1 MNKKNIILSLFF
13 IFSVSSFT
21 YAESSSDTVVAKPSI
36 VQRVADWY
44 EDHMNYYTITLLMAV
59 ESSFIPFPSE
69 VVIPP
74 AAFIASKEDS
84 HLNIYLV
91 VLFGTIGALI
101 GAYVNYFLALWLGRP
116 LLYKL
121 ADTKVGKMLLLSSA
135 KIKKAEAYFQKH
147 GNISTFI
154 GRLITVIRQLISIP
168 AGLARMNLLAF
179 SFYTFLGAGIWN
191 VILAILGVVLHQQ
204 KDIIMKYSHL
214 IGYGILVIV
223 VVVGSIYLYRYF
235 RKKRNKT

>member
-1 MNKKNIILSLFF
+1 
-13 IFSVSSFT
+13 
-21 YAESSSDTVVAKPSI
+21 
-36 VQRVADWY
+36 
-44 EDHMNYYTITLLMAV
+44 
-59 ESSFIPFPSE
+59 
-69 VVIPP
+69 
-74 AAFIASKEDS
+74 
-84 HLNIYLV
+84 
-91 VLFGTIGALI
+91 
-101 GAYVNYFLALWLGRP
+101 
-116 LLYKL
+116 
-121 ADTKVGKMLLLSSA
+121 MLLLSSA

-204 KDIIMKYSHL
+204 KDIIIKYSHL
-214 IGYGILVIV
+214 IGYGMLAIT

-235 RKKRNKT
+235 RKKRNKI

>member
-1 MNKKNIILSLFF
+1 
-13 IFSVSSFT
+13 
-21 YAESSSDTVVAKPSI
+21 
-36 VQRVADWY
+36 
-44 EDHMNYYTITLLMAV
+44 
-59 ESSFIPFPSE
+59 
-69 VVIPP
+69 
-74 AAFIASKEDS
+74 
-84 HLNIYLV
+84 
-91 VLFGTIGALI
+91 
-101 GAYVNYFLALWLGRP
+101 
-116 LLYKL
+116 LYKL

-204 KDIIMKYSHL
+204 KDIIIKYSHL
-214 IGYGILVIV
+214 IGYGMLAIT

-235 RKKRNKT
+235 RKKRNKI